1 MNSCKGGEEEGGGR
15 RRKDFGG
22 AEKGKGSGG
31 NNNEGWRL
39 GEGEGVQRGE
49 GEVRGVKCH
58 IYTCMGG
65 EEVGEG
71 GEGREEGEVTGGDWH
86 CAVTGRRYSNNK
98 KNQ

>member
-1 MNSCKGGEEEGGGR
+1 MEVQRKGREAAVIIMRDGGLVR
-15 RRKDFGG
+15 
-22 AEKGKGSGG
+22 
-31 NNNEGWRL
+31 
-39 GEGEGVQRGE
+39 GEGVQRGE